1 MKIFLRTK
9 FIISFTVVVVLTG
22 LVIAWAGVLFIG
34 RGIIREAQKRVEMDL
49 NSAREIYN
57 SELECVEMLIS
68 LTADR
73 FFIRAGLQKGS
84 IVDIGRELVK
94 VREDNGLDI
103 LTLTDRKG
111 KVIVRTRG
119 SYTVGDSQADDELVR
134 KALEEKKSAAS
145 TEIISSD
152 ELMKEGGDLA
162 EQSYIKII
170 PTPKAKPS
178 DKEFEAS
185 GMFIKAASPVNDDN
199 GTLIGAL
206 YGGKLLNR
214 NYVIV
219 DKVANT
225 VFRGEVYKG
234 KNIGTATIF
243 QGDLRIST
251 NVISN
256 NGKRA
261 VGTRVSKEVAAQV
274 LEKGKPWIDR
284 AFVVNNWYI
293 TAYEPIKNIK
303 GDDIG
308 ILYVGILEQKYE
320 DLKRHTLFIFF
331 LITLVGIVT
340 SFIIAYILS
349 HNITGPLKELVTASG
364 RLAEGKLD
372 SRVKCGSNDELG
384 ELGKSFNAM
393 ASSIKEREEI
403 LKEYTKQG
411 VMRSE
416 KLATLGQLA
425 ASVAHEINNPLAV
438 IMGRAEFLASEIE
451 NDDPIIQ
458 KSIGAI
464 EKESEKAAS
473 TVKRFLTFARR
484 TEPEFKLVNI
494 NQLLDTSLGLSS
506 HLAIMEKITVEKEFE
521 KEIPEIRVDPTQ
533 IEQVFI
539 NIILNAI
546 QSMRSGGKLIVY
558 SAKKKDKTEI
568 RFVDNG
574 CGISK
579 ENRDNIFDPFFTTKK
594 AGTGLGLAICKQII
608 EKHDGTIRIE
618 SEINNGTLVII
629 TLPSKELRSNGK

>member
-1 MKIFLRTK
+1 MKISLRTK
-9 FIISFTVVVVLTG
+9 FILSFTIVVVLTG
-22 LVIAWAGVLFIG
+22 SVSTWIG
-34 RGIIREAQKRVEMDL
+34 IHLIGSGIIREAQKRVEMDL
-49 NSAREIYN
+49 NSAREIYDREMHRISCVLRLSSDRLFISSKYFWN
-57 SELECVEMLIS
+57 NMKDFTEELE
-68 LTADR
+68 T
-73 FFIRAGLQKGS
+73 IR
-84 IVDIGRELVK
+84 VK
-94 VREDNGLDI
+94 EGFDI
-103 LTLTDRKG
+103 LTLTDNSGR
-111 KVIVRTRG
+111 VIIRTRNPEM
-119 SYTVGDSQADDELVR
+119 VGDSQADDELVG
-134 KALEEKKSAAS
+134 KVLKEEKTVES
-145 TEIISSD
+145 TQIIPKE
-152 ELMKEGGDLA
+152 ELLKEGNELF
-162 EQSYIKII
+162 EQSLIKII
-170 PTPKAKPS
+170 PTPKEKPS
-178 DKEFEAS
+178 EKEYETS
-185 GMFIKAASPVNDDN
+185 GMIMKAASPVTDEN
-199 GTLIGAL
+199 GILLGVL

-214 NYVIV
+214 NYNIV
-219 DKVANT
+219 DKVLNT
-225 VFRGEVYKG
+225 VFRGEIYKG

-243 QGDLRIST
+243 QGDLRVST
-251 NVISN
+251 NVMN
-256 NGKRA
+256 NDGVRA
-261 VGTRVSKEVAAQV
+261 VGTRVSQEVNEHV
-274 LEKGKPWIDR
+274 LGEGKSWIDR
-284 AFVVNNWYI
+284 AFVVNDWYI
-293 TAYEPIKNIK
+293 TAYEPIRNINNEVV
-303 GDDIG
+303 G
-308 ILYVGILEQKYE
+308 ILYVGILERKYI
-320 DLKRHTLFIFF
+320 DLRSRTLFIF
-331 LITLVGIVT
+331 LGITILGIVF
-340 SFIIAYILS
+340 SLIVAFILS
-349 HNITGPLKELVTASG
+349 NGITKPIKQLVSASKQ
-364 RLAEGKLD
+364 LSEGDFD
-372 SRVKCGSNDELG
+372 SQVKCLSEDEIG
-384 ELGKSFNAM
+384 ELGKSFNSM
-393 ASSIKEREEI
+393 ASSIKEREKK
-403 LKEYTKQG
+403 LKEYSKQG

-629 TLPSKELRSNGK
+629 TLPGKELRSNGK